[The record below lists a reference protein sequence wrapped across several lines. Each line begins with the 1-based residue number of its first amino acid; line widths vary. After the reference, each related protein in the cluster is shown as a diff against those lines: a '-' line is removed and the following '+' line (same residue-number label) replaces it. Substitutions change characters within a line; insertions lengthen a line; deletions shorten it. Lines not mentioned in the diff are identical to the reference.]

1 MTDGAA
7 NLKIM
12 TKLVAAGNDFIFLES
27 AKGIT
32 SSLTRETVSAICDR
46 HFGIGADGLVVMQ
59 PQDESTTKWYFF
71 NSDGSR
77 AAMCGNAARAAAAWL
92 EKTKAKFPHHLQTEF
107 GAVILNM
114 VTSGIYS
121 AEVSYAQR
129 PLRQLRLSSGAVLI
143 DTGVPHAVLEV
154 EQDVLKMADPNQ
166 AIQYRW
172 PTEAGPSGANVTFF
186 RRVSQ
191 DSIEAITF
199 ERGVE
204 DYTLSCGTGVLA
216 AATVASS
223 DNWPAAGIEVRNPG
237 GLLRVLAPNFPRS
250 LVLVGPAHSVFQ
262 VSHAIEL

>member
-1 MTDGAA
+1 MTEVAA
-7 NLKIM
+7 NLKVM
-12 TKLVAAGNDFIFLES
+12 TKLVAAGNDFLFLES
-27 AKGIT
+27 ANGIT
-32 SSLTRETVSAICDR
+32 SSLTREIVKAVCDR

-92 EKTKAKFPHHLQTEF
+92 KKAKAKFPHRLQTEF
-107 GAVILNM
+107 GTVILNS

-121 AEVSYAQR
+121 AEVNYAQR
-129 PLRQLRLSSGAVLI
+129 PLRQQRLSSGGVLI
-143 DTGVPHAVLEV
+143 DTGVPHAVFEV
-154 EQDVLKMADPNQ
+154 QHDVLKMTDRNQ
-166 AIQYRW
+166 AVPYRW
-172 PTEAGPSGANVTFF
+172 PTEAGPDGANVTFF
-186 RRVSQ
+186 RRASP

-223 DNWPAAGIEVRNPG
+223 DNWPEAGIEVRNPG

-250 LVLVGPAHSVFQ
+250 LILVGPAQAVFE
-262 VSHAIEL
+262 VSHKIEL